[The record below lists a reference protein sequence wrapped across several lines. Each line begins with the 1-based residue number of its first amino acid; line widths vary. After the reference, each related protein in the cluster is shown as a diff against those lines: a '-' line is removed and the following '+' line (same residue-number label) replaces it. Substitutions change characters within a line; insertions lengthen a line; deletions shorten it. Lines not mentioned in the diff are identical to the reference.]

1 MGHEVANEI
10 FRALEQIFPI
20 VRGQGDS
27 LMRLFQNVVTPA
39 IKLAMD
45 MQVSCARYRFC
56 PEMLEGLELEF
67 DRVRIGVLKLTGM
80 IDVKT
85 RKTLRLDSPVVAD
98 EHGYIGRP
106 LFVVEPQLLRRNKGP
121 EKKINLRQSTYLLQ
135 LDHPLEKRK

>member
-27 LMRLFQNVVTPA
+27 LMRLFQKVVTPA

-45 MQVSCARYRFC
+45 MQVSCARYRFY
-56 PEMLEGLELEF
+56 PDMLEEMEL
-67 DRVRIGVLKLTGM
+67 DLGKVRIGVLKQTGM

-98 EHGYIGRP
+98 EQGYIGRV
-106 LFVVEPQLLRRNKGP
+106 LFVVEPELVRRNNGP
-121 EKKINLRQSTYLLQ
+121 EKNTYLRQSTYLLQ